1 MNSMER
7 IFGAIRGEQT
17 DCLPV
22 APYNGNF
29 SIHTSGY
36 TLDECYLD
44 GKKLAEAQY
53 RAWEL
58 VGQDVV
64 VAQSDQYYMV
74 EGMGVKTEYYHD
86 RLPGVREVPVKELK
100 DVGKLRP
107 IDPYRDGRA
116 YVYIEAVGHLAE
128 KLKGEVPVRA
138 PGCGSLAMAAHLMG
152 INEFVMELAVTEA
165 EEDTEKEKYIMEM
178 MEVCTETLCR
188 FAEACVK
195 AGASIVQ
202 DADSLASLDMI
213 SPAIYEKYALP
224 FEKKFFRR
232 LNLLKKDY
240 SFATL
245 LHICGNNSR
254 VAEKLADTGCDILEV
269 DYKVDLSYYKEK
281 IGDRVCLL
289 GNINPA
295 GNVMSGTAEDVRE
308 EAMTAIQKAAAGSRF
323 ILGSGCEI
331 AVDAPLEN
339 VQALVKLGHGMPSSP
354 AGRKQN

>member
-7 IFGAIRGEQT
+7 VFGAIRGEQT

-107 IDPYRDGRA
+107 IDPY
-116 YVYIEAVGHLAE
+116 
-128 KLKGEVPVRA
+128 RA